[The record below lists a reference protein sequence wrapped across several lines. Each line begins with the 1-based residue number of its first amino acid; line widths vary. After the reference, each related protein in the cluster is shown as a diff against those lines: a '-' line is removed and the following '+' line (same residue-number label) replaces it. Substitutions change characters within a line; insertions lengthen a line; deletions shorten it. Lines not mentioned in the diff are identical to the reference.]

1 MKGRSLSKT
10 RQGGGE
16 MCGIPTRSKWR
27 DEVGRWSHYLPQ
39 GESSWSLSPL
49 RCYLS
54 YLFGSSEIFT
64 SLWETMCSPNEDLR
78 AVFLSCSWQMYERRG
93 EKNCT
98 TWYLARA
105 NPHPAPMWTEH
116 QRPTHQHVRPIYNP
130 AHGAPWN
137 SPERELGN
145 TLTRMILS
153 SDNSWR
159 SLRKTPPQMA
169 PKRSN
174 KVQSGSFMLTQPIN
188 KWKRLEHQLSYST
201 NTHLSVCL
209 TTFTSPGELISTLK
223 SLMHYS
229 FIPIL
234 LMRSLLLAARLHS

>member
-1 MKGRSLSKT
+1 MKPLSSAGRKQLIALPSPVLFIIPFWIFWDLHKPLGDNVRPKWGSKS
-10 RQGGGE
+10 RVSFMFLADVWEGGG
-16 MCGIPTRSKWR
+16 G
-27 DEVGRWSHYLPQ
+27 D
-39 GESSWSLSPL
+39 
-49 RCYLS
+49 
-54 YLFGSSEIFT
+54 
-64 SLWETMCSPNEDLR
+64 
-78 AVFLSCSWQMYERRG
+78 
-93 EKNCT
+93 KNCT

-174 KVQSGSFMLTQPIN
+174 KVQSGSFVLTQPIN

-209 TTFTSPGELISTLK
+209 TTFTSPSELISTLK

-229 FIPIL
+229 FRPIL
-234 LMRSLLLAARLHS
+234 LMRSFLLAARLHS